1 MLTPI
6 NLRHVRVHHV
16 DRDRDDPALREV
28 LAQRTE
34 GALRVNRRRRTL
46 ATINLQRMEDNC

>member
-1 MLTPI
+1 
-6 NLRHVRVHHV
+6 
-16 DRDRDDPALREV
+16 LREV

-46 ATINLQRMEDNC
+46 ATINVQRMEDDC